1 MTSDEVRERFLEFFE
16 QHDHLRLPS
25 ASLVP
30 APEDTST
37 LTTIAG
43 MQPLKPYFQGRER
56 PPAPRLASCQKVLR
70 TLDID
75 TVGTTARHLTFFEM
89 LGNFSIGD
97 YFKQGAVEFAWE
109 LVREGFGLREEQL
122 WITVFGGD
130 EELGLGPDEEAIE
143 SWLSVG
149 VPRERIVSLGR
160 EDNFWQSGPTGP
172 CGPDSELYL
181 DRGLEYGSPDDLP
194 GGENARFLEF
204 WNLVFMQYDQ
214 EAPAKLTPLP
224 ARNIDTGMGLTRMA
238 MLLQGVPTVFD
249 TDQFRPL
256 IELGESMSGRAYG
269 SEPALDRS
277 LRLLA
282 DHSRSM
288 TFLIADGVV
297 PSNTERGYVLRRL
310 MRRAIQHGRSL
321 GFDPGF
327 LLRYSALV
335 RELMGSAY
343 PELDEHRE
351 RIDVWLASEE
361 EQFGR
366 TLERGMSVLGE
377 LIEAA
382 REGSGAVSGEDAFRL
397 HDTFGFPVELTR
409 ELVADAGLEV
419 DLDAFETLMAG
430 QRKLSKGAG
439 DGAVDAA
446 PQTRERLGAFASA
459 AGFTTRF
466 VGYETTEQAT
476 TVGALER
483 GDGRVLVKLAESPFY
498 PAGGGQVSDTGLIEC
513 ADGDCRARVDEVVR
527 IGDDQA
533 LWLVPELGELSE
545 GERVLAR
552 VDRVARRAAECN
564 HTATHLLHA
573 ALRQRLGGHV
583 HQAGSYVG
591 PDKLRFDF
599 SHGQA
604 LSAQELADVEDQIN
618 AWILE
623 NHPVRPITTTL
634 TEARALGAMALFGEK
649 YGEVV
654 RMVEIGDGHFSRELC
669 GGTHVRATAEI
680 GVVTILSETSS
691 AANVR
696 RIEALSGPGALSLLR
711 ERSAAL
717 ESVAELVRCE
727 PSAAAS
733 AVEGLQARLRELE
746 RASKRDTAI
755 DVGPLAAA
763 ALSVGGVPFVAAA
776 LSELDAKALP
786 DLADRIQGK
795 LAAPGV
801 VVVASGTN
809 AVIRVEKPLAE
820 TVDANALRE
829 AFSVAFGGGGGG
841 RATLARAGGG
851 DPAKLDDAFEAAR
864 AALERILP

>member
-16 QHDHLRLPS
+16 QREHLRLPS

-56 PPAPRLASCQKVLR
+56 PPAPRLASCQKVFR
-70 TLDID
+70 TVDLD

-109 LVREGFGLREEQL
+109 LVREGFGLSEDQL

-130 EELGLGPDEEAIE
+130 EALGLGPDEEAIE

-149 VPRERIVSLGR
+149 VPRERIVSLAR
-160 EDNFWQSGPTGP
+160 DDNFWQSGPTGP

-214 EAPAKLTPLP
+214 DPPETLTPLP

-256 IELGESMSGRAYG
+256 IELGESMSGRVYG
-269 SEPALDRS
+269 SDPALDRS

-282 DHSRSM
+282 DHSRGM
-288 TFLIADGVV
+288 TFLVADGVV
-297 PSNTERGYVLRRL
+297 PSNTERGYVLRRV

-343 PELDEHRE
+343 PELHEQRE

-361 EQFGR
+361 EHFGH
-366 TLERGMSVLGE
+366 TLEQGMLVLGE
-377 LIEAA
+377 LIETA
-382 REGSGAVSGEDAFRL
+382 REGSGAVSGADAFRL

-419 DLDAFETLMAG
+419 DLDTFDTLMAD
-430 QRKLSKGAG
+430 QRRKSREGA
-439 DGAVDAA
+439 DGAAA
-446 PQTRERLGAFASA
+446 GAPVTRERLGAFASS

-476 TVGALER
+476 TVGALAR
-483 GDGRVLVKLAESPFY
+483 DDGRVLVKLAESPFY
-498 PAGGGQVSDTGLIEC
+498 PAGGGQVSDTGIIEC

-527 IGDDQA
+527 IGEDQA
-533 LWLVPELGELSE
+533 LWVVPELGELAE

-573 ALRQRLGGHV
+573 ALRQRLGAHV

-591 PDKLRFDF
+591 PDKLRFDY

-604 LSAQELADVEDQIN
+604 LGAQELRDVEDQIN

-649 YGEVV
+649 YGDVV

-669 GGTHVRATAEI
+669 GGTHVRTTAEI
-680 GVVTILSETSS
+680 GVVTIISESSS

-696 RIEALSGPGALSLLR
+696 RIEALSGPAALSALR
-711 ERSAAL
+711 QRSAAL
-717 ESVAELVRCE
+717 DRVAELVRTE
-727 PSAAAS
+727 PSATAS

-746 RASKRDTAI
+746 RAARHDQAI
-755 DVGPLAAA
+755 DAGPLAAA
-763 ALSVGGVPFVAAA
+763 AETVGGVPFVAAGV
-776 LSELDAKALP
+776 SDLDAKALP
-786 DLADRIQGK
+786 DVADRIQGK
-795 LAAPGV
+795 LATPAV

-809 AVIRVEKPLAE
+809 AVIRVDKPLAE
-820 TVDANALRE
+820 RVDANALRE

-851 DPAKLDDAFEAAR
+851 DPAKLDDAFEAAK

>member
-16 QHDHLRLPS
+16 QREHLRLPS

-56 PPAPRLASCQKVLR
+56 PPAPRLASCQKVFR
-70 TLDID
+70 TVDLD

-109 LVREGFGLREEQL
+109 LVREGFGLSEDQL

-130 EELGLGPDEEAIE
+130 EALGLGPDEEAIE

-160 EDNFWQSGPTGP
+160 DDNFWQSGPTGP

-214 EAPAKLTPLP
+214 DPPETLTPLP
-224 ARNIDTGMGLTRMA
+224 ARNIDTGMGLSRMA
-238 MLLQGVPTVFD
+238 MILQGVPTVFD

-256 IELGESMSGRAYG
+256 IELGESMSGRVYG
-269 SEPALDRS
+269 SDPALDRS

-282 DHSRSM
+282 DHSRGM

-297 PSNTERGYVLRRL
+297 PSNTERGYVLRRV

-327 LLRYSALV
+327 LVRYSALV

-343 PELDEHRE
+343 PELHEQRE
-351 RIDVWLASEE
+351 RIDAWLASEE
-361 EQFGR
+361 EHFGH
-366 TLERGMSVLGE
+366 TLEQGMSVLGE
-377 LIEAA
+377 LIEVA
-382 REGSGAVSGEDAFRL
+382 REGSGAVSGADAFRL

-409 ELVADAGLEV
+409 ELVGDAGLEV
-419 DLDAFETLMAG
+419 DLEAFETLMGDQRRKSRAG
-430 QRKLSKGAG
+430 ADGGA
-439 DGAVDAA
+439 ATA
-446 PQTRERLGAFASA
+446 PVTRERLGAFASS

-476 TVGALER
+476 TVGALAR
-483 GDGRVLVKLAESPFY
+483 DDGRVLVKLAESPFY
-498 PAGGGQVSDTGLIEC
+498 AAGGGQVSDTGIIEC

-527 IGDDQA
+527 IGEDQA
-533 LWLVPELGELSE
+533 LWVVPEHGELAE

-573 ALRQRLGGHV
+573 ALRQRLGAHV

-591 PDKLRFDF
+591 PDKLRFDY

-604 LSAQELADVEDQIN
+604 LSAQELRDVEDQIN

-649 YGEVV
+649 YGDVV

-680 GVVTILSETSS
+680 GVVTIVSESSS

-696 RIEALSGPGALSLLR
+696 RIEALSGPAALSELR
-711 ERSAAL
+711 QHSAAL
-717 ESVAELVRCE
+717 DRVAKLVRAD
-727 PSAAAS
+727 PNATVS
-733 AVEGLQARLRELE
+733 AVESLQRRLRELE
-746 RASKRDTAI
+746 RAARRDEAV
-755 DVGPLAAA
+755 DAGPLAAA
-763 ALSVGGVPFVAAA
+763 AETVGGVPFVAAA
-776 LSELDAKALP
+776 VSDVDAKALP

-795 LAAPGV
+795 LPAPGV

-809 AVIRVEKPLAE
+809 AVVRVDKPLAE
-820 TVDANALRE
+820 RVDANALRE

-851 DPAKLDDAFEAAR
+851 DPAKLDDAFEAAK
-864 AALERILP
+864 AALQRILP

>member
-16 QHDHLRLPS
+16 QREHLRLPS

-97 YFKQGAVEFAWE
+97 YFKQGAVEYAWD
-109 LVREGFGLREEQL
+109 LVREGFGLHEEQL

-181 DRGLEYGSPDDLP
+181 DRGVEFGSPDDRP

-224 ARNIDTGMGLTRMA
+224 ARNIDTGMGLSRMA
-238 MLLQGVPTVFD
+238 MLLQGVPTIFD

-282 DHSRSM
+282 DHSRSV

-343 PELDEHRE
+343 PELHEHRE

-361 EQFGR
+361 EQFGH

-382 REGSGAVSGEDAFRL
+382 RASSGAVSGEDAFRL

-409 ELVADAGLEV
+409 ELVADAGLDV
-419 DLDAFETLMAG
+419 DLDAFEALMAG
-430 QRKLSKGAG
+430 QRQLSKGLGAAAP
-439 DGAVDAA
+439 DGAA
-446 PQTRERLGAFASA
+446 PARERLGAFASE

-476 TVGALER
+476 TVGALARE
-483 GDGRVLVKLAESPFY
+483 DGRVLVKLAESPFY
-498 PAGGGQVSDTGLIEC
+498 AAGGGQVSDTGIIEC

-527 IGDDQA
+527 IGEDQA
-533 LWLVPELGELSE
+533 LWVVPELGELAE

-573 ALRQRLGGHV
+573 ALRQRLGAHV

-591 PDKLRFDF
+591 PDKLRFDY

-604 LSAQELADVEDQIN
+604 LSAQELRDVEDQIN
-618 AWILE
+618 AWVLE

-649 YGEVV
+649 YGDVV
-654 RMVEIGDGHFSRELC
+654 RMVEIGDGRFSRELC
-669 GGTHVRATAEI
+669 GGTHVRTTAEI
-680 GVVTILSETSS
+680 GVVTIVSESSS

-696 RIEALSGPGALSLLR
+696 RIEALSGPAALAALR

-717 ESVAELVRCE
+717 ERVAELVRAE
-727 PSAAAS
+727 PSAAAG

-746 RASKRDTAI
+746 RAARSEEAVDA
-755 DVGPLAAA
+755 GPLAAA
-763 ALSVGGVPFVAAA
+763 AETVGGVPFVAAA
-776 LSELDAKALP
+776 VANLDAKALP

-795 LAAPGV
+795 LAEPAV
-801 VVVASGTN
+801 IVVASGST
-809 AVIRVEKPLAE
+809 AVVRVEKPLAE
-820 TVDANALRE
+820 RVDANALRE

-851 DPAKLDDAFEAAR
+851 DPAKLDDAFAAAR
-864 AALERILP
+864 AAL

>member
-16 QHDHLRLPS
+16 QREHLRLPS

-56 PPAPRLASCQKVLR
+56 PPAPRLASCQKVFR
-70 TLDID
+70 TVDLD

-97 YFKQGAVEFAWE
+97 YFKREAIEFAWA
-109 LVREGFGLREEQL
+109 LSREGFGFPAERI
-122 WITVFGGD
+122 WITVFEGD
-130 EELGLGPDEEAIE
+130 DAFGLGPDEDAIE
-143 SWLSVG
+143 AWQAVG
-149 VPRERIVSLGR
+149 VPRERIVALGR

-181 DRGLEYGSPDDLP
+181 DRGVEFGSPDDLP

-224 ARNIDTGMGLTRMA
+224 ARNIDTGMGLSRMA
-238 MLLQGVPTVFD
+238 MLLQGVPTIID

-282 DHSRSM
+282 DHSRSV

-343 PELDEHRE
+343 PELHEHRE

-361 EQFGR
+361 EQFGH

-382 REGSGAVSGEDAFRL
+382 RASSGAVSGEDAFRL

-409 ELVADAGLEV
+409 ELVADAGLDV
-419 DLDAFETLMAG
+419 DLDAFEALMAG
-430 QRKLSKGAG
+430 QRQLSKGLGAAAP
-439 DGAVDAA
+439 DGAA
-446 PQTRERLGAFASA
+446 PARERLGAFASE

-476 TVGALER
+476 TVGALARE
-483 GDGRVLVKLAESPFY
+483 DGRVLVKLAESPFY
-498 PAGGGQVSDTGLIEC
+498 AAGGGQVSDTGIIEC

-527 IGDDQA
+527 IGEDQA
-533 LWLVPELGELSE
+533 LWVVPELGELAE

-573 ALRQRLGGHV
+573 ALRQRLGAHV

-591 PDKLRFDF
+591 PDKLRFDY

-604 LSAQELADVEDQIN
+604 LSAQELRDVEDQIN
-618 AWILE
+618 AWVLE

-649 YGEVV
+649 YGDVV
-654 RMVEIGDGHFSRELC
+654 RMVEIGDGRFSRELC
-669 GGTHVRATAEI
+669 GGTHVRTTAEI
-680 GVVTILSETSS
+680 GVVRIVSETSS

-696 RIEALSGPGALSLLR
+696 RIEALSGPGAIESLR

-717 ESVAELVRCE
+717 ERVAELVRAE
-727 PSAAAS
+727 PSAAAG

-746 RASKRDTAI
+746 RAARSEEAVDA
-755 DVGPLAAA
+755 GPLAAA
-763 ALSVGGVPFVAAA
+763 AETVGGVPFVAAA
-776 LSELDAKALP
+776 VANLDAKALP

-795 LAAPGV
+795 LAEPGV

-820 TVDANALRE
+820 RVDANALRE
-829 AFSVAFGGGGGG
+829 AFSTTFGGGGGG

-851 DPAKLDDAFEAAR
+851 DPAKLADAFEAAR
-864 AALERILP
+864 AALERILS

>member
-16 QHDHLRLPS
+16 QHDHLRIPS

-97 YFKQGAVEFAWE
+97 YFKQGAVEFAWD

-181 DRGLEYGSPDDLP
+181 DRGVEYGSPDDLP

-224 ARNIDTGMGLTRMA
+224 ARNIDTGMGLSRMA
-238 MLLQGVPTVFD
+238 MLLQGVPTIFD

-256 IELGESMSGRAYG
+256 IELGESMSGRVYG
-269 SEPALDRS
+269 SGPALDRS

-282 DHSRSM
+282 DHARSM

-343 PELDEHRE
+343 PELAEHRE

-361 EQFGR
+361 EQFGH

-382 REGSGAVSGEDAFRL
+382 RAGSGAVSGEDAFRL

-409 ELVADAGLEV
+409 ELVADAGLDV

-430 QRKLSKGAG
+430 QRQLSKGLGATAA
-439 DGAVDAA
+439 DGAA
-446 PQTRERLGAFASA
+446 PARERLGAFASS
-459 AGFTTRF
+459 AGFATRF

-483 GDGRVLVKLAESPFY
+483 EDGRLLVKLAESPFY

-513 ADGDCRARVDEVVR
+513 ANGDCRARVDEVVR

-533 LWLVPELGELSE
+533 LWVVPELGELAE

-573 ALRQRLGGHV
+573 ALRQRLGAHV

-604 LSAQELADVEDQIN
+604 LSAQELRDVEDQIN

-680 GVVTILSETSS
+680 GVVTITTETSS

-696 RIEALSGPGALSLLR
+696 RIEALSGPGALAQLR

-717 ESVAELVRCE
+717 ESVAELVRSE
-727 PSAAAS
+727 PAAAAS

-746 RASKRDTAI
+746 RASKREAVDA
-755 DVGPLAAA
+755 GPLAAA
-763 ALSVGGVPFVAAA
+763 SVSVGGVPFVAAA
-776 LSELDAKALP
+776 VADLDAKALP

-795 LAAPGV
+795 LSADGV
-801 VVVASGTN
+801 IVLASGQN
-809 AVIRVEKPLAE
+809 AVVRVAAPLAE
-820 TVDANALRE
+820 RAPAEQIRAALSAE
-829 AFSVAFGGGGGG
+829 FGGGGGG

-851 DPAKLDDAFEAAR
+851 DPAATDAALAAAR
-864 AALERILP
+864 AALERLLGS